1 LQELALLTFGHP
13 PQAFAAVLIIEIIAS
28 FEMNQNEPVNLDR
41 MMNVSILNALW
52 VILVGEKMDLVSTL

>member
-1 LQELALLTFGHP
+1 
-13 PQAFAAVLIIEIIAS
+13 
-28 FEMNQNEPVNLDR
+28 MNQNEPVNLDR